1 MIADF
6 EPSPEL
12 TPPGPGR
19 TLSLRPSSALA
30 PSSMPQTTIYV
41 APRLAGTLGT
51 IPPAVATVELARL
64 FGRSPALA
72 GVSLTVELGRIV
84 ALLGPNG
91 AGKTT
96 LLRILATA
104 IRPSYGS
111 VSIDGIDALQDAEM
125 VRGRVVYLSHATGHY
140 DDLTARENLRFAA
153 TMFGWGETE
162 GGEVAREA
170 LATVGLDAVSGQR
183 VRTFSAGMR
192 KRLALARVLVARP
205 SLLLL
210 DEPHAA
216 LDGDGMTLVDE
227 LIGLWKEAGVTVMVA
242 SHQAERV
249 TSMADATV
257 RLEAGLLAEVSGT
270 GVTAGPVGGSP
281 RPRMAVAGTDR

>member
-1 MIADF
+1 
-6 EPSPEL
+6 
-12 TPPGPGR
+12 
-19 TLSLRPSSALA
+19 
-30 PSSMPQTTIYV
+30 MPQTTIYV

-64 FGRSPALA
+64 FGRSAALA
-72 GVSLTVELGRIV
+72 GVSLTVEMGRTV

-111 VSIDGIDALQDAEM
+111 LAIDGIDALHDTEQ

-140 DDLTARENLRFAA
+140 DDLTAEENLSFAT
-153 TMFGWGETE
+153 TMFGWGWRE
-162 GGEVAREA
+162 GLGVAREA
-170 LATVGLDAVSGQR
+170 LATVGLEAAAAQR

-216 LDGDGMTLVDE
+216 LDGEGMLLVDR
-227 LIGLWKEAGVTVMVA
+227 LIGLWREAGVTMIVA

-249 TSMADATV
+249 ASQADAAV
-257 RLEAGLLAEVSGT
+257 RLEGGLVADVSGAGLI
-270 GVTAGPVGGSP
+270 AGPVGASP
-281 RPRMAVAGTDR
+281 RPRVAVAGIDR

>member
-1 MIADF
+1 
-6 EPSPEL
+6 
-12 TPPGPGR
+12 
-19 TLSLRPSSALA
+19 
-30 PSSMPQTTIYV
+30 MPQTTIYV

-64 FGRSPALA
+64 FGRSAALA
-72 GVSLTVELGRIV
+72 GVSLTVEMGRTV

-111 VSIDGIDALQDAEM
+111 LSIDGIDALQEPDL
-125 VRGRVVYLSHATGHY
+125 VRGRAVYLSHATAHY
-140 DDLTARENLRFAA
+140 DDLTAEENLRFAA
-153 TMFGWGETE
+153 TMFGWGASE
-162 GGEVAREA
+162 GLPVVREA
-170 LATVGLDAVSGQR
+170 LATVDLEAVAGQR

-192 KRLALARVLVARP
+192 KRLALARVLVSRP

-216 LDGDGMTLVDE
+216 LDGEGMALVDRV
-227 LIGLWKEAGVTVMVA
+227 IGLWKGAGVTVIVA
-242 SHQAERV
+242 SHQAERIA
-249 TSMADATV
+249 SLADATV
-257 RLEAGLLAEVSGT
+257 RLEAGLVAEVSGS
-270 GVTAGPVGGSP
+270 GVSSAPVGGMP
-281 RPRMAVAGTDR
+281 RPRVAAAGMNR

>member
-1 MIADF
+1 
-6 EPSPEL
+6 
-12 TPPGPGR
+12 
-19 TLSLRPSSALA
+19 
-30 PSSMPQTTIYV
+30 MPQTTIYV

-64 FGRSPALA
+64 FGRSAALA
-72 GVSLTVELGRIV
+72 GISLTVEMGRTV

-111 VSIDGIDALQDAEM
+111 LSIDGIDALADPEL
-125 VRGRVVYLSHATGHY
+125 VRGRAVYLSHATAHY
-140 DDLTARENLRFAA
+140 DDLTAEENPRFAA
-153 TMFGWGETE
+153 TMFGWGAAE
-162 GGEVAREA
+162 GLPVVREA
-170 LATVGLDAVSGQR
+170 LATVDLEAVAAQR

-192 KRLALARVLVARP
+192 KRLALARILVARP

-210 DEPHAA
+210 DEPHAS
-216 LDGDGMTLVDE
+216 LDGEGMALVDR
-227 LIGLWKEAGVTVMVA
+227 LIGLWKDAGVTIVVA

-249 TSMADATV
+249 ASLADATV
-257 RLEAGLLAEVSGT
+257 RLESGLVAEVGGA
-270 GVTAGPVGGSP
+270 GVSTAPVGASP
-281 RPRMAVAGTDR
+281 RPRAAVAMVDR

>member
-1 MIADF
+1 
-6 EPSPEL
+6 
-12 TPPGPGR
+12 
-19 TLSLRPSSALA
+19 
-30 PSSMPQTTIYV
+30 MPQTTIYV

-64 FGRSPALA
+64 FGRSAALA
-72 GVSLTVELGRIV
+72 GVSLTVEMGRTV

-104 IRPSYGS
+104 IRPSYGTLA
-111 VSIDGIDALQDAEM
+111 IDGIDALRDAEQ
-125 VRGRVVYLSHATGHY
+125 VRARVVYLSHATAHY
-140 DDLTARENLRFAA
+140 DDLTAEENLRFAA
-153 TMFGWGETE
+153 TMFGWGERE
-162 GGEVAREA
+162 GQAVAAEA
-170 LATVGLDAVSGQR
+170 LATVGLEMVGAQR

-192 KRLALARVLVARP
+192 KRLALARILVARP

-216 LDGDGMTLVDE
+216 LDGEGMALVDR
-227 LIGLWKEAGVTVMVA
+227 LVGLWKEAGVTVMIA
-242 SHQAERV
+242 SHQADRV
-249 TSMADATV
+249 ASLADATV
-257 RLEAGLLAEVSGT
+257 QLEGGLLAEVSGA

-281 RPRMAVAGTDR
+281 RPRMAVAGMDR

>member
-1 MIADF
+1 
-6 EPSPEL
+6 
-12 TPPGPGR
+12 
-19 TLSLRPSSALA
+19 
-30 PSSMPQTTIYV
+30 MPQTTIYV

-64 FGRSPALA
+64 FGRSAALA
-72 GVSLTVELGRIV
+72 GVSLTVEIGRTV

-104 IRPSYGS
+104 IRPSYGTLA
-111 VSIDGIDALQDAEM
+111 IDGIDALREPEL
-125 VRGRVVYLSHATGHY
+125 VRGRVVYLSHATAHY
-140 DDLTARENLRFAA
+140 DDLTAQENLGFAA
-153 TMFGWGETE
+153 TMFGWGDRE
-162 GGEVAREA
+162 GGEVSREA
-170 LATVGLDAVSGQR
+170 LATVGLEAVAGLR

-216 LDGDGMTLVDE
+216 LDGDGMALVDR
-227 LIGLWKEAGVTVMVA
+227 LVGLWNEAGVTVMVA

-257 RLEAGLLAEVSGT
+257 RLEGGLLAEVSGE
-270 GVTAGPVGGSP
+270 GVSAGPVGARQ
-281 RPRMAVAGTDR
+281 RPRMAVAGMDR

>member
-1 MIADF
+1 
-6 EPSPEL
+6 
-12 TPPGPGR
+12 
-19 TLSLRPSSALA
+19 
-30 PSSMPQTTIYV
+30 MPQTTIYV

-64 FGRSPALA
+64 FGRSVALA
-72 GVSLTVELGRIV
+72 GVSLTVEMGRTV

-104 IRPSYGS
+104 IRPSYGTLA
-111 VSIDGIDALQDAEM
+111 VDGIDALTEPEL
-125 VRGRVVYLSHATGHY
+125 VRGRAVYLSHATAHY
-140 DDLTARENLRFAA
+140 DDLTAEENLRFAA
-153 TMFGWGETE
+153 TMFGWGDRE
-162 GGEVAREA
+162 GLQVVREA
-170 LATVGLDAVSGQR
+170 LDTVELASVAADR
-183 VRTFSAGMR
+183 VRGFSAGMR

-216 LDGDGMTLVDE
+216 LDGEGMALVDR
-227 LIGLWKEAGVTVMVA
+227 LIGLWKEAGVTVMIA

-249 TSMADATV
+249 ASLADATV
-257 RLEAGLLAEVSGT
+257 RLDAGLVAEVSGA
-270 GVTAGPVGGSP
+270 GVSTTPVGASA
-281 RPRMAVAGTDR
+281 RPRTAVAAVDR

>member
-1 MIADF
+1 
-6 EPSPEL
+6 
-12 TPPGPGR
+12 
-19 TLSLRPSSALA
+19 
-30 PSSMPQTTIYV
+30 MPQTTIYV

-64 FGRSPALA
+64 FGRSAALA
-72 GVSLTVELGRIV
+72 GVSLTIEIGRTV

-96 LLRILATA
+96 LLRICATA

-111 VSIDGIDALQDAEM
+111 VAIDGIDALQHPDL
-125 VRGRVVYLSHATGHY
+125 VRTRVVYLSHATAHY

-153 TMFGWGETE
+153 TMFGWGERE
-162 GGEVAREA
+162 GDPVVDEA
-170 LATVGLDAVSGQR
+170 LETLGLTGVAGVR
-183 VRTFSAGMR
+183 VRAFSAGMR

-216 LDGDGMTLVDE
+216 LDDEGMALVDR
-227 LIGLWKEAGVTVMVA
+227 LLGLWHEAGVTVLVA

-249 TSMADATV
+249 TGLADGRV
-257 RLEAGLLAEVSGT
+257 HLEGGLVAEVTGSG
-270 GVTAGPVGGSP
+270 VSAGPVGATA
-281 RPRMAVAGTDR
+281 RPRVAVAGMDR

>member
-1 MIADF
+1 
-6 EPSPEL
+6 
-12 TPPGPGR
+12 
-19 TLSLRPSSALA
+19 
-30 PSSMPQTTIYV
+30 MPQTTIYV

-51 IPPAVATVELARL
+51 IPPAVTTVELARL
-64 FGRSPALA
+64 FGRSAALA
-72 GVSLTVELGRIV
+72 GVSLTVEMGRTV

-111 VSIDGIDALQDAEM
+111 VSIDGIDALRDTEQ
-125 VRGRVVYLSHATGHY
+125 VRGRVVYLSHATAHY
-140 DDLTARENLRFAA
+140 DDLTAEENLRFAA
-153 TMFGWGETE
+153 TMFGWGEPE
-162 GGEVAREA
+162 GREVAREA
-170 LATVGLDAVSGQR
+170 LATVALDVAGQR

-216 LDGDGMTLVDE
+216 LDADGMALADR
-227 LIGLWKEAGVTVMVA
+227 LIGLWKEAGVTVIVA
-242 SHQAERV
+242 SHQADRV
-249 TSMADATV
+249 ASLADATV
-257 RLEAGLLAEVSGT
+257 RLEGGLLAEVSGA
-270 GVTAGPVGGSP
+270 GVSAGPVGGSP
-281 RPRMAVAGTDR
+281 RPRVAVAGTDR

>member
-1 MIADF
+1 
-6 EPSPEL
+6 
-12 TPPGPGR
+12 
-19 TLSLRPSSALA
+19 
-30 PSSMPQTTIYV
+30 MPQSTIYV

-64 FGRSPALA
+64 FGRSAALA
-72 GVSLTVELGRIV
+72 GVSLTVEMGRTV

-111 VSIDGIDALQDAEM
+111 VSIDGIDALRDAER
-125 VRGRVVYLSHATGHY
+125 VRGRVVYLSHATAHY
-140 DDLTARENLRFAA
+140 DDLTAEENLRFAA
-153 TMFGWGETE
+153 TMFGWGERE
-162 GGEVAREA
+162 GQPVVREA
-170 LATVGLDAVSGQR
+170 LATVDLLGAGER

-192 KRLALARVLVARP
+192 KRLALARLLVARP

-216 LDGDGMTLVDE
+216 LDADGMALVDR
-227 LIGLWKEAGVTVMVA
+227 LIGLWKEAGVTVMIA

-249 TSMADATV
+249 SSLADATV
-257 RLEAGLLAEVSGT
+257 RLEGGLLAEVSGT
-270 GVTAGPVGGSP
+270 GVAAGPVGASQ
-281 RPRMAVAGTDR
+281 RPRIAVAGLDR

>member
-1 MIADF
+1 
-6 EPSPEL
+6 
-12 TPPGPGR
+12 
-19 TLSLRPSSALA
+19 
-30 PSSMPQTTIYV
+30 MPQTTIYV

-64 FGRSPALA
+64 FGRSAALA
-72 GVSLTVELGRIV
+72 GISLRIAMGRTV

-111 VSIDGIDALQDAEM
+111 LSIDGIDALREPEL
-125 VRGRVVYLSHATGHY
+125 VRGRAVYLSHATAHY
-140 DDLTARENLRFAA
+140 DDLTAEENLRFAA
-153 TMFGWGETE
+153 TMFGWGTGE
-162 GGEVAREA
+162 GMPVVREA
-170 LATVGLDAVSGQR
+170 LATVDLEAVAGQR

-192 KRLALARVLVARP
+192 KRLALARLLVARP

-216 LDGDGMTLVDE
+216 LDGEGMALVDR
-227 LIGLWKEAGVTVMVA
+227 LIGLWKEAGVTVIVA

-249 TSMADATV
+249 ANLADATV
-257 RLEAGLLAEVSGT
+257 QLEGGLLAEVSGA
-270 GVTAGPVGGSP
+270 GVSAGSVGASPGPRTAAA
-281 RPRMAVAGTDR
+281 AVDR

>member
-6 EPSPEL
+6 DVAAEL
-12 TPPGPGR
+12 TPLLPGR
-19 TLSLRPSSALA
+19 TLSLRPSPPCPA
-30 PSSMPQTTIYV
+30 SMPQTTIYV

-64 FGRSPALA
+64 FGRSAALA
-72 GVSLTVELGRIV
+72 GVSLTVEMGRMV

-111 VSIDGIDALQDAEM
+111 VSVDGIDALRDTEQ
-125 VRGRVVYLSHATGHY
+125 VRGRVVYMSHATAHY
-140 DDLTARENLRFAA
+140 DDLTPEENLRFAA
-153 TMFGWGETE
+153 VMFGWGDAE
-162 GGEVAREA
+162 GREVAREA
-170 LATVGLDAVSGQR
+170 LATVALEAVADQR
-183 VRTFSAGMR
+183 VRAFSAGMR
-192 KRLALARVLVARP
+192 KRLALARILVARP

-216 LDGDGMTLVDE
+216 LDAEGMALVDR
-227 LIGLWKEAGVTVMVA
+227 LIGLWKEAGVTVLVA
-242 SHQAERV
+242 SHQADRV
-249 TSMADATV
+249 ASLADATA
-257 RLEAGLLAEVSGT
+257 RLEGGLLAEVSGA
-270 GVTAGPVGGSP
+270 GVSAGPVGGSP
-281 RPRMAVAGTDR
+281 RPRMAVAGMDR

>member
-1 MIADF
+1 
-6 EPSPEL
+6 
-12 TPPGPGR
+12 
-19 TLSLRPSSALA
+19 
-30 PSSMPQTTIYV
+30 MPQTTIYV

-64 FGRSPALA
+64 FGRSAALA
-72 GVSLTVELGRIV
+72 GVSLTVEMGRTV

-111 VSIDGIDALQDAEM
+111 LSIDGIDALREPEL
-125 VRGRVVYLSHATGHY
+125 VRGRAVYLSHATAHY
-140 DDLTARENLRFAA
+140 DDLTAQENLRFAA
-153 TMFGWGETE
+153 TMFGWGERE
-162 GGEVAREA
+162 GTPVVEEA
-170 LATVGLDAVSGQR
+170 LATVGLDSVAEQR

-210 DEPHAA
+210 DEPHAS
-216 LDGDGMTLVDE
+216 LDGEGMALVDR
-227 LIGLWKEAGVTVMVA
+227 LIGLWKEAGVTVIVA

-249 TSMADATV
+249 SGLADATV
-257 RLEAGLLAEVSGT
+257 RLEGGLVAEVSGA
-270 GVTAGPVGGSP
+270 GVSAVPVGATS
-281 RPRMAVAGTDR
+281 RPRAAVAAVDR

>member
-1 MIADF
+1 
-6 EPSPEL
+6 
-12 TPPGPGR
+12 
-19 TLSLRPSSALA
+19 
-30 PSSMPQTTIYV
+30 MPQTTIYV

-64 FGRSPALA
+64 FGRSAALA
-72 GVSLTVELGRIV
+72 GISLTVEMGRTV
-84 ALLGPNG
+84 ALLGANG

-111 VSIDGIDALQDAEM
+111 LSIDGIDALQKPEL
-125 VRGRVVYLSHATGHY
+125 VRGRAVYLPHATGHY
-140 DDLTARENLRFAA
+140 DDLTAEENLRFAA
-153 TMFGWGETE
+153 TMFGWGQ
-162 GGEVAREA
+162 GESAEVCRDA
-170 LATVGLDAVSGQR
+170 LETVGLSEASAGR
-183 VRTFSAGMR
+183 VVTFSAGMR
-192 KRLALARVLVARP
+192 KRLALARVLTARP

-216 LDGDGMTLVDE
+216 LDGEGMALVDR

-249 TSMADATV
+249 TSLADATV
-257 RLEAGLLAEVSGT
+257 RLEGGLLAEVSGT
-270 GVTAGPVGGSP
+270 GVSAGPVGASQ
-281 RPRMAVAGTDR
+281 RPRMAVAGMDR